1 VVVIMGATAMF
12 RNGGTAMNHGSL
24 LARRFVWLLCG
35 VTFVMFVA
43 GFILNVHGD
52 FENPDR
58 RPLDLI
64 SLLIAFMLFA
74 TTGALIVSRRPGNVI
89 GWIFCAIGIGTATTF
104 LGPSYARYALSSNPG
119 SLPAGT
125 YVLWIQSWVWMVNL
139 GLFAGFPLVFPT
151 GRLLSR
157 RWRVA
162 AVIAILGP
170 AFTSC
175 AAAFTP
181 GRLDSEFL
189 VTNPFGISS
198 AESFLGW
205 VDLVGVVFFFTT
217 VVLSI
222 ASIVLRYRRSHGV
235 ERQQMKWFLL
245 AVACAPALV
254 IMDELAGNVT
264 GEVGFAIALGM
275 LPAAVGIAI
284 LRYRLYEIDRIVSRT
299 IAYALLSASLV
310 LVYVIGVFGI
320 GDLVRDWT
328 GTAGRSQLIVAG
340 TTLLVAALFRPLR
353 DRIQT
358 VVDRRFN
365 RPRYDA
371 IATLDGFNARLQNQI
386 DLDALSLELRAVISE
401 TMQPAH
407 VSVWLRPRVPP
418 VSVS

>member
-1 VVVIMGATAMF
+1 
-12 RNGGTAMNHGSL
+12 
-24 LARRFVWLLCG
+24 
-35 VTFVMFVA
+35 
-43 GFILNVHGD
+43 
-52 FENPDR
+52 
-58 RPLDLI
+58 
-64 SLLIAFMLFA
+64 
-74 TTGALIVSRRPGNVI
+74 
-89 GWIFCAIGIGTATTF
+89 
-104 LGPSYARYALSSNPG
+104 
-119 SLPAGT
+119 
-125 YVLWIQSWVWMVNL
+125 
-139 GLFAGFPLVFPT
+139 
-151 GRLLSR
+151 
-157 RWRVA
+157 
-162 AVIAILGP
+162 
-170 AFTSC
+170 
-175 AAAFTP
+175 
-181 GRLDSEFL
+181 
-189 VTNPFGISS
+189 
-198 AESFLGW
+198 
-205 VDLVGVVFFFTT
+205 
-217 VVLSI
+217 
-222 ASIVLRYRRSHGV
+222 
-235 ERQQMKWFLL
+235 
-245 AVACAPALV
+245 
-254 IMDELAGNVT
+254 
-264 GEVGFAIALGM
+264 M

-386 DLDALSLELRAVISE
+386 DLDTLSLDLREVISE